1 MWNELVIFCEKE
13 QVESLR
19 RALLEAGATIYDEQ
33 THRLTRGGQIVDF
46 VLDEEVRRSYS
57 KEEWREV
64 VGSSAGGV
72 PVLVLSTS
80 TSVAGCVLREVVPFS
95 LSETI
100 VDDGRAPLRLMT
112 LEQWIRAVVEE

>member
-1 MWNELVIFCEKE
+1 M
-13 QVESLR
+13 
-19 RALLEAGATIYDEQ
+19 
-33 THRLTRGGQIVDF
+33 DF

-64 VGSSAGGV
+64 A
-72 PVLVLSTS
+72 
-80 TSVAGCVLREVVPFS
+80 PFS

>member
-33 THRLTRGGQIVDF
+33 THRLARGGQIVDF

-64 VGSSAGGV
+64 A
-72 PVLVLSTS
+72 
-80 TSVAGCVLREVVPFS
+80 PFS

>member
-1 MWNELVIFCEKE
+1 M
-13 QVESLR
+13 
-19 RALLEAGATIYDEQ
+19 
-33 THRLTRGGQIVDF
+33 
-46 VLDEEVRRSYS
+46 
-57 KEEWREV
+57 

-80 TSVAGCVLREVVPFS
+80 TNVAGCVLREVVPFS
-95 LSETI
+95 LSGTI